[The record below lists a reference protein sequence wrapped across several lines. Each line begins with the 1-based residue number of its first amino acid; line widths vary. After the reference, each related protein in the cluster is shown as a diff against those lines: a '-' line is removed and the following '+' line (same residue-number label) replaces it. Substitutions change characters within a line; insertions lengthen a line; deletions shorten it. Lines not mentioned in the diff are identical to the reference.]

1 MNSNDEKLN
10 IIEAS
15 FLIVIVMI
23 VHIISNLPNLIIS
36 EIGTSSI
43 INSIYVF
50 ALVIIYFLIVNKL
63 FKPFIGL
70 DILDVAKYTFGSF
83 YEKILSLLYI
93 AYLLFASGMLLR
105 RFAEILKVIYFHN
118 VSIAVIILLFLITG
132 IIANTISKRALISA
146 NTIIMPALLTS
157 VIVIFVSAFSSYNF
171 NSVFPVFGYGL
182 KNTFVYGSSNIYC
195 YGGLIFIF
203 LIMPFLKNCNDL
215 KKVGLTSIIL
225 SGGFLILSVSSVLML
240 FPFIKDGTNALA
252 VYLSSREV
260 DFGRF
265 LQRSDALFMF
275 IWMFAF
281 ISYLSVILFYVQI
294 IRKKG
299 LACIKNVNTSKNNNE
314 NKVSVF
320 QTSSSKRKDN
330 FYLLLS
336 SIIIFIVALSPNNVW
351 ELAFLEKTIYKYFS
365 LIVVYSISFFTL
377 LIGYFKKRRSNIV
390 QKKNTN

>member
-50 ALVIIYFLIVNKL
+50 ALVIIFFLIVNKL

-70 DILDVAKYTFGSF
+70 DILDIAKYTFGSF
-83 YEKILSLLYI
+83 YEKLLSLLYI

-215 KKVGLTSIIL
+215 KKVGITSIVL

-299 LACIKNVNTSKNNNE
+299 LSCVNTSKNSNNAE
-314 NKVSVF
+314 NKSYTF

-336 SIIIFIVALSPNNVW
+336 SIIIFIIALSPNNVW

>member
-50 ALVIIYFLIVNKL
+50 ALVIIFFLIVNKL

-70 DILDVAKYTFGSF
+70 DILDIAKYTFGSF
-83 YEKILSLLYI
+83 YEKLLSLLYI

-105 RFAEILKVIYFHN
+105 RFAETLKVIYFHN

-215 KKVGLTSIIL
+215 KKVGITSIVL

-299 LACIKNVNTSKNNNE
+299 LSCVNTSKNSNNAE
-314 NKVSVF
+314 NKSYTF

-336 SIIIFIVALSPNNVW
+336 SIIIFIIALSPNNVW